1 MVRIMGSHGGSRA
14 GGSGGGGSDR
24 AKAEYKGDISFEN
37 MMKLANEKK
46 LDTISFN
53 KGVTV
58 LPNKFIPESGRK
70 KDLASLVE
78 KYDINETVINM
89 YRDKSGANDL
99 QRMKDLGFEIQA
111 QTLGT
116 AQPGS
121 ALPPRDYYYM
131 IRTRKLTPTTDNSPK
146 TKPKARKAKKDNDN
160 EPISAG
166 TSREQRRIARV
177 SRQQRRAQKYGRP
190 KGSQ

>member
-1 MVRIMGSHGGSRA
+1 MCGNMGGGA
-14 GGSGGGGSDR
+14 GGSGGSSGS
-24 AKAEYKGDISFEN
+24 KTEYKGDISFEN
-37 MMKLANEKK
+37 MMKLLSEKK
-46 LDTISFN
+46 LDTISFD

-58 LPNKFIPESGRK
+58 LPDKFKPESGRK

-111 QTLGT
+111 QSLGT

-121 ALPPRDYYYM
+121 VIPPRDYYYM
-131 IRTRKLTPTTDNSPK
+131 IRTRKLTPTTDNSLK
-146 TKPKARKAKKDNDN
+146 TKSKAIKTKRENKDN

-166 TSREQRRIARV
+166 TTREQRRIARV

-190 KGSQ
+190 KGAQ